1 MEKFLRLKEYFDLM
15 GMGYEKPLARPF
27 LTSNQ
32 PQKWDTMKKLKDLKV
47 KNYLF
52 QSIDQ
57 AILETIFQNKTSK
70 NIWDSMKKKYK
81 GSTRVKRAQ
90 VQAIRRDFEVLQ
102 MQKGRDSYRLHRQ
115 GNETCKQIR
124 IQGDKMDGVV
134 MVEKILRSLTPKYD
148 YIVCQLKSPTI

>member
-81 GSTRVKRAQ
+81 G
-90 VQAIRRDFEVLQ
+90 
-102 MQKGRDSYRLHRQ
+102 
-115 GNETCKQIR
+115 
-124 IQGDKMDGVV
+124 
-134 MVEKILRSLTPKYD
+134 
-148 YIVCQLKSPTI
+148 